1 MGALMRR
8 WRDTALTLL
17 LLAFPVVL
25 TAAPVLDLRAFADDS
40 GAIMIL
46 ETGNVIDPYFTLQ
59 ALLLAQENGLD
70 ISAYA
75 SKWIDW
81 LTARQ
86 RLDGSFSR
94 FCRTGPVWLD
104 CREADADDALL
115 AIWLKFLDTMPEQ
128 LDIHP
133 AWRKSHDAASK
144 TLETLL
150 DKQRGVYLVSPTFQ
164 HGLFM
169 DNLEVWSYQTARV
182 GPAANQAARKFSQAI
197 RNTFWDAQSR
207 RFLVS
212 TQPEQKTVTAAFY
225 PDHVA
230 QIFPLLVNFPLL
242 PNDSGNYYRAWMRQ
256 HRALWLKQVSNDYAW
271 GLIAY
276 IAMKQNDKASAQC
289 WLREALPY
297 QRTGH
302 WTVTDEVV
310 AQILQSKGLK
320 PAAAN
325 AACN

>member
-1 MGALMRR
+1 
-8 WRDTALTLL
+8 
-17 LLAFPVVL
+17 
-25 TAAPVLDLRAFADDS
+25 
-40 GAIMIL
+40 MIL

-59 ALLLAQENGLD
+59 ALLLAQENGFD

-75 SKWIDW
+75 SRWITW

-86 RLDGSFSR
+86 RLDGSFDR
-94 FCRTGPVWLD
+94 FCRTGPIWLG

-115 AIWLKFLDTMPEQ
+115 AMWLKLLETMPAQ
-128 LDIHP
+128 LVSQPIL
-133 AWRKSHDAASK
+133 RKSHDAATK
-144 TLETLL
+144 TLETLI
-150 DKQRGVYLVSPTFQ
+150 DKRRGVYLVSPTFQ

-169 DNLEVWSYQTARV
+169 DNLEVWSYQSTRV
-182 GPAANQAARKFSQAI
+182 GPGANQSAKKFAQAI
-197 RNTFWDAQSR
+197 SNTFWDAQSR

-212 TQPEQKTVTAAFY
+212 TQPEQKTATAAFY

-230 QIFPLLVNFPLL
+230 QIFPLLVDFPLL
-242 PNDSGNYYRAWMRQ
+242 PTDAGSYYRTWMKQ
-256 HRALWLKQVSNDYAW
+256 HRALWLKQVSHDYAW

-276 IAMKQNDKASAQC
+276 VAMKQNDKTSAQC

-320 PAAAN
+320 PATAN
-325 AACN
+325 RTCN